1 MLLSLLSLLSLLVAC
16 GGDTPKDTSPADTA
30 DAVDTGATNDTSDTD
45 TSGGDTSTTDTSDT
59 SGGDT
64 SDTSGGDTGEVEP
77 LPACDT
83 LTPYR
88 GCTAVVGSDIPGAY
102 VTEIAWD
109 ADGRVTRA
117 DAYTDASR
125 TVLVSSVTYT
135 YTDGLLTR
143 LEYRN
148 AAGEVDDTV
157 TYTYDAAGH
166 LATEVSTYAA
176 TEYTRDD
183 EGRILTSAQYS
194 YTGSVTNCTRTWT
207 STATSDDYE
216 ETCSSRTNT
225 NIYRGSQDS
234 RGLETFRGHYGNDGT
249 TLQSSTTRVWR
260 LDCQLESEVDG
271 YMRQAWTYDA
281 NNRLVG
287 GTRDYVSGAPG
298 SVITY
303 TYTCPE

>member
-1 MLLSLLSLLSLLVAC
+1 MLFSLVALLVAC

-30 DAVDTGATNDTSDTD
+30 DTGVTDDTANTD
-45 TSGGDTSTTDTSDT
+45 TSNTDTADT
-59 SGGDT
+59 SGSDT
-64 SDTSGGDTGEVEP
+64 ADTADTADTSGGDTGEVEP

-88 GCTAVVGSDIPGAY
+88 GCTAVAGYDTPGAY
-102 VTEIAWD
+102 VFESVWD
-109 ADGRVTRA
+109 ADGRNART

-143 LEYRN
+143 LEYRD
-148 AAGEVDDTV
+148 AAGEVSDTV

-183 EGRILTSAQYS
+183 EGRILTSAHYS

-216 ETCSSRTNT
+216 ETCVARTNT

-234 RGLETFRGHYGNDGT
+234 RGLETFRGHYGTDGT

-260 LDCQLESEVDG
+260 MDCQIESQDDG
-271 YMRQAWTYDA
+271 AMRQAWTYDA
-281 NNRLVG
+281 NNRLIG
-287 GTRDYVSGAPG
+287 STLEWVSGAPG
-298 SVITY
+298 SVSTY
-303 TYTCPE
+303 TYTCPS